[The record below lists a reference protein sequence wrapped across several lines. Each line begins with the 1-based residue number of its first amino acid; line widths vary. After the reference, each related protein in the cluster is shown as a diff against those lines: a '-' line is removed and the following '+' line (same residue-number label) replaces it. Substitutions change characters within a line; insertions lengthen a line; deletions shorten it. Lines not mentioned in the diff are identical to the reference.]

1 MRNNCNKEVAWLALS
16 VVLLIRIPIV
26 SAQDDVPLLP
36 AATIGIVAPST
47 WRPFEAAQPSVQN
60 LHTQELDTSKVPALS
75 APPSPIQPVAAE
87 QLAPLFPSAP
97 TITPVAHFNS
107 GLVAPRPSYFVPP
120 MPYSE
125 PPRPTIPPATE
136 VLCDPAGIR
145 ETASAPTEPM
155 RRLELLPNSLL
166 WEPLLAN
173 RDEARISFNP
183 SGFESRIT
191 RQTVDVSIGQSFGL
205 LRFRPQWS
213 DLLAV
218 QIDGFAV
225 VHARFSEF
233 DFAVSDN
240 FRAGLPIT
248 VRYKNWQAKFAYE
261 HISTHLGDETKELF
275 NLRRTEFIKD
285 DAVFGLSYVAA
296 NQLRMYGQ
304 VGYAFRMFVQ
314 DQTASRMRYDVGGEW
329 FNRGNSGPMGQPFA
343 AVNVNFDGAKS
354 NFSPTL
360 SAQVGWMWR
369 KIDRRLGT
377 GRIYAE
383 YYNGRSP
390 YGQFATNREEFAAVG
405 LSLDY

>member
-1 MRNNCNKEVAWLALS
+1 L
-16 VVLLIRIPIV
+16 
-26 SAQDDVPLLP
+26 
-36 AATIGIVAPST
+36 
-47 WRPFEAAQPSVQN
+47 EA
-60 LHTQELDTSKVPALS
+60 
-75 APPSPIQPVAAE
+75 
-87 QLAPLFPSAP
+87 
-97 TITPVAHFNS
+97 
-107 GLVAPRPSYFVPP
+107 
-120 MPYSE
+120 
-125 PPRPTIPPATE
+125 
-136 VLCDPAGIR
+136 
-145 ETASAPTEPM
+145 
-155 RRLELLPNSLL
+155 LPNSLL

-183 SGFESRIT
+183 SGFESPIT
-191 RQTVDVSIGQSFGL
+191 RQTVDVSIGQTFGL

-233 DFAVSDN
+233 DFAVTDN

-261 HISTHLGDETKELF
+261 HISTHLGDETKEIF

-296 NQLRMYGQ
+296 NQLRLYGQ

-314 DQTASRMRYDVGGEW
+314 DPNASRLRYDVGGEW
-329 FNRGNSGPMGQPFA
+329 FNRGNSGPLGQPFA

-390 YGQFATNREEFAAVG
+390 YGQFAMNREEFAALG